1 MKHYLK
7 WLVMKKLIDKVIL
20 FKATE
25 KNYMS
30 ATRKDISDQ
39 LIPLRQTKAFPS
51 MAIKQDM
58 PI

>member
-1 MKHYLK
+1 MK